1 MRATTCWT
9 PKVSRATRALMMLE
23 LSPLL
28 TAANAPA
35 ESIPAS
41 SSVCRSKPRPVTWRP
56 AKSGPSRR
64 KASGSWSITATLC
77 PISSSRRAMAE
88 PTRPHPIT
96 TTCTTSS
103 RRVRGAGR
111 RPPALSPGA
120 KLHPAAAADRL
131 RRPVFLRREG
141 CAGQRRHRVSQ
152 RPYDRRVPTLS
163 DLGQLP
169 KRLVLGRPVR
179 SDRAGESLLPK
190 RLALPIFA
198 SDALSSVAY
207 ATQEIL
213 IVLTLGG
220 VAYLYLAPWLAAGVV
235 VLLTTVVL
243 SYRQGGPAYP
253 SGGGGY
259 EGAMKNHG
267 QFAALVVA
275 SALLT
280 DYVLT
285 VAVSVSSGTDNII
298 SAFPSLNQHRVL
310 IAVGLVALLAAA
322 NLRGLRESGKTF
334 AVPTYLFAAGIMIM
348 IVTGLVRQFFG
359 TPVVAES
366 AGYGIVPD
374 PGHTN
379 LTGLALIF
387 FALRA
392 FASGTT
398 ALTGIEAVANGV
410 PAFKPPKSRNAA
422 ITLTLLGGLAATM
435 FAGVTAMALLAHVK
449 YVDPLRACDLQGFAN
464 CDTAP
469 QRTVIAQLAAATF
482 GGDRS
487 IGFFYIQAATALVLI
502 LAANTAFNGFPLL
515 GSVLAQDRFL
525 PRQLHTRGDKLVYS
539 NGILLLAGFACL
551 LIFAFDADVTRL
563 IQLYIIGV
571 FTSFSIG
578 QWGMVRHWHRE
589 LRTERDP
596 QARSRIHRSQVINTV
611 GGSLTRVVL
620 VIIVITKFAHGAWLV
635 LLAMPLLFGLM
646 KAINRHYR
654 NVATQLV
661 PDTDARTLP
670 SKVHAIV
677 LASKVHKPT
686 LRALAFARATR
697 PDALTALTVNVDD
710 AETRALQADWER
722 YDIPVP
728 LTVLESPYRE
738 ITRPVLDYVKS
749 IRRASPRELVV
760 VFVPQ
765 YVVGHWWENV
775 LHNQS
780 ALRLR
785 ARLQFQ
791 PGVMITTV
799 PWQLESSIGRD
810 EGDGRQGPAPGDL
823 RRGLTDDQIDSVPY
837 G

>member
-1 MRATTCWT
+1 
-9 PKVSRATRALMMLE
+9 
-23 LSPLL
+23 
-28 TAANAPA
+28 
-35 ESIPAS
+35 
-41 SSVCRSKPRPVTWRP
+41 
-56 AKSGPSRR
+56 
-64 KASGSWSITATLC
+64 
-77 PISSSRRAMAE
+77 
-88 PTRPHPIT
+88 
-96 TTCTTSS
+96 
-103 RRVRGAGR
+103 
-111 RPPALSPGA
+111 
-120 KLHPAAAADRL
+120 
-131 RRPVFLRREG
+131 
-141 CAGQRRHRVSQ
+141 
-152 RPYDRRVPTLS
+152 VPTLS
-163 DLGQLP
+163 DLGHLP

-179 SDRAGESLLPK
+179 SDRAGESLLSK

-213 IVLTLGG
+213 IILTLAGT
-220 VAYLYLAPWLAAGVV
+220 AFLYLTPWLAAGVV
-235 VLLTTVVL
+235 VLMITVVL
-243 SYRQGGPAYP
+243 SYRQVVRAYP
-253 SGGGGY
+253 SGGGDY
-259 EGAMKNHG
+259 EVAMKNHG
-267 QFAALVVA
+267 KFPALVVA
-275 SALLT
+275 SALLV

-322 NLRGLRESGKTF
+322 NLRGVRESGRAF
-334 AVPTYLFAAGIMIM
+334 AAPTYLFIGGLVVMIG
-348 IVTGLVRQFFG
+348 TGLIRHFFTDAG
-359 TPVVAES
+359 LVAES
-366 AGYGIVPD
+366 AGYSITPE
-374 PGHTN
+374 PQYAH
-379 LTGLALIF
+379 LTGLALVF

-398 ALTGIEAVANGV
+398 ALTGIEAIANGV
-410 PAFKPPKSRNAA
+410 PAFRPPKSRNAA
-422 ITLTLLGGLAATM
+422 TTLALMGGIAATM
-435 FAGVTAMALLAHVK
+435 FAGVTAVALLAGVK
-449 YVDPLRACDLQGFAN
+449 YVENTCDLQGFAGN
-464 CDTAP
+464 CETDP
-469 QRTVIAQLAAATF
+469 QRTVIAQIAAAAF
-482 GGDRS
+482 GGPNS
-487 IGFFYIQAATALVLI
+487 VGFFFIQAATALVLV

-525 PRQLHTRGDKLVYS
+525 PRQLHTRGDKLAFS
-539 NGILLLAGFACL
+539 NGILLLAGFAAL
-551 LIFAFDADVTRL
+551 LIVAFQADVTRL

-571 FTSFSIG
+571 FTSFTIG
-578 QWGMVRHWHRE
+578 QWGMVRHWNRE
-589 LRTERDP
+589 LLIERDP
-596 QARSRIHRSQVINTV
+596 MARRRMRRSQVINFA
-611 GGSLTRVVL
+611 GGTLTSVVL
-620 VIIVITKFAHGAWLV
+620 VIIVLTKFTHGAWLV
-635 LLAMPLLFGLM
+635 LVAMPLLIVLM
-646 KAINRHYR
+646 KAINRHYS
-654 NVATQLV
+654 NVADQLV

-728 LTVLESPYRE
+728 LTVVESPYRE
-738 ITRPVLDYVKS
+738 ITRPVVDYVKG
-749 IRRASPRELVV
+749 IRRESPRELVV

-799 PWQLESSIGRD
+799 PWQLESSVGRD
-810 EGDGRQGPAPGDL
+810 DGDPRGRGPAPGDL
-823 RRGLTDDQIDSVPY
+823 RRGLTDDPADVTPY

>member
-1 MRATTCWT
+1 M
-9 PKVSRATRALMMLE
+9 
-23 LSPLL
+23 PL
-28 TAANAPA
+28 
-35 ESIPAS
+35 
-41 SSVCRSKPRPVTWRP
+41 
-56 AKSGPSRR
+56 
-64 KASGSWSITATLC
+64 
-77 PISSSRRAMAE
+77 
-88 PTRPHPIT
+88 
-96 TTCTTSS
+96 
-103 RRVRGAGR
+103 
-111 RPPALSPGA
+111 
-120 KLHPAAAADRL
+120 
-131 RRPVFLRREG
+131 
-141 CAGQRRHRVSQ
+141 
-152 RPYDRRVPTLS
+152 RPYHRAVPSLS
-163 DLGQLP
+163 GLGQLP

-179 SDRAGESLLPK
+179 SDRVGESLLPK

-220 VAYLYLAPWLAAGVV
+220 TAFLYLAPWLAAAV
-235 VLLTTVVL
+235 VLLLTVVVL
-243 SYRQGGPAYP
+243 SYRQVVHAYP
-253 SGGGGY
+253 SGGGDY
-259 EGAMKNHG
+259 EVAMRNHG

-310 IAVGLVALLAAA
+310 IAITLVALLAAA
-322 NLRGLRESGKTF
+322 NLRGLRESGTAF
-334 AVPTYLFAAGIMIM
+334 AVPTYLFAAGIGVM
-348 IVTGLVRQFFG
+348 IVTGVVRQV
-359 TPVVAES
+359 THHPLVATSAHYTIEPT
-366 AGYGIVPD
+366 AGYAS
-374 PGHTN
+374 
-379 LTGLALIF
+379 LSGLALLWLG
-387 FALRA
+387 LRA

-410 PAFKPPKSRNAA
+410 PAFKPPKSKNAA
-422 ITLTLLGGLAATM
+422 TTLALLGALAVTM
-435 FAGVTAMALLAHVK
+435 FAGVTALALFAHVK
-449 YVDPLRACDLQGFAN
+449 YTQNACDLQGFAH
-464 CDTAP
+464 CATQP
-469 QRTVIAQLAAATF
+469 QRTVIAQVAAATF
-482 GGDRS
+482 GGES
-487 IGFFYIQAATALVLI
+487 SFGFFYIQAATALVLI

-539 NGILLLAGFACL
+539 NGILLLAGFAAL
-551 LIFAFDADVTRL
+551 LIAVFHADVTRL

-578 QWGMVRHWHRE
+578 QWGMVRHWNRN
-589 LRTERDP
+589 LRTQTDP
-596 QARSRIHRSQVINTV
+596 PTRRRMQRSRVINTV
-611 GGSLTRVVL
+611 GGSLTTVVL
-620 VIIVITKFAHGAWLV
+620 VIIVLTKFTHGAYLV
-635 LLAMPLLFGLM
+635 IVAMPLIFLLM
-646 KAINRHYR
+646 KSINRHYS
-654 NVATQLV
+654 NVAAQLV
-661 PDTDARTLP
+661 PDSDVRMLP

-697 PDALTALTVNVDD
+697 PDVLTALTVNVDD

-738 ITRPVLDYVKS
+738 ITRPVVDYVKA
-749 IRRASPRELVV
+749 IRRDSPREIVV

-810 EGDGRQGPAPGDL
+810 DDGRGRGPAPGDL
-823 RRGLTDDQIDSVPY
+823 RRGLTDDVEISPY

>member
-1 MRATTCWT
+1 M
-9 PKVSRATRALMMLE
+9 
-23 LSPLL
+23 
-28 TAANAPA
+28 
-35 ESIPAS
+35 
-41 SSVCRSKPRPVTWRP
+41 
-56 AKSGPSRR
+56 PS
-64 KASGSWSITATLC
+64 
-77 PISSSRRAMAE
+77 
-88 PTRPHPIT
+88 
-96 TTCTTSS
+96 
-103 RRVRGAGR
+103 
-111 RPPALSPGA
+111 
-120 KLHPAAAADRL
+120 
-131 RRPVFLRREG
+131 
-141 CAGQRRHRVSQ
+141 
-152 RPYDRRVPTLS
+152 LS

-213 IVLTLGG
+213 IILTLGG

-235 VLLTTVVL
+235 VLLITVVL
-243 SYRQGGPAYP
+243 SYRQVVYAYP
-253 SGGGGY
+253 SGGGDY
-259 EGAMKNHG
+259 EVAMKNHG
-267 QFAALVVA
+267 QFPALVVA

-334 AVPTYLFAAGIMIM
+334 AVPTYLFATGIMVM

-359 TPVVAES
+359 TPIVAES
-366 AGYGIVPD
+366 AQYDIIPD
-374 PGHTN
+374 SGHAN
-379 LTGLALIF
+379 LTGLALLF

-422 ITLTLLGGLAATM
+422 ITLALLGGLAATM
-435 FAGVTAMALLAHVK
+435 FAGVTAMALLAHVR
-449 YVDPLRACDLQGFAN
+449 YVDPLRACALQGFPD
-464 CDTAP
+464 CETAP

-482 GGDRS
+482 GGDGS
-487 IGFFYIQAATALVLI
+487 VGFFYIQAATALVLV

-578 QWGMVRHWHRE
+578 QWGMVRHWNRE
-589 LRTERDP
+589 MRNERDP
-596 QARSRIHRSQVINTV
+596 QARRRMRRSQVINAV
-611 GGSLTRVVL
+611 GGSLTSVVL
-620 VIIVITKFAHGAWLV
+620 VIIVITKFTHGAWLV

-646 KAINRHYR
+646 KAINRHYG
-654 NVATQLV
+654 NVAAQLV
-661 PDTDARTLP
+661 PDSDARMLP

-677 LASKVHKPT
+677 LVSKVHKPT
-686 LRALAFARATR
+686 LRALSFARATR
-697 PDALTALTVNVDD
+697 PDHLTALTVNVDD
-710 AETRALQADWER
+710 AETRALQTDWER
-722 YDIPVP
+722 YDLPVP

-738 ITRPVLDYVKS
+738 ITRPVVEYVRD
-749 IRRASPRELVV
+749 IRRASPREIVV

-765 YVVGHWWENV
+765 YVVGHWWENI

-799 PWQLESSIGRD
+799 PWQLESSVGRD
-810 EGDGRQGPAPGDL
+810 DDGPGSVPGAL
-823 RRGLTDDQIDSVPY
+823 RRGFTDDQSDATPY

>member
-1 MRATTCWT
+1 
-9 PKVSRATRALMMLE
+9 
-23 LSPLL
+23 
-28 TAANAPA
+28 
-35 ESIPAS
+35 
-41 SSVCRSKPRPVTWRP
+41 
-56 AKSGPSRR
+56 
-64 KASGSWSITATLC
+64 
-77 PISSSRRAMAE
+77 
-88 PTRPHPIT
+88 
-96 TTCTTSS
+96 
-103 RRVRGAGR
+103 
-111 RPPALSPGA
+111 
-120 KLHPAAAADRL
+120 
-131 RRPVFLRREG
+131 
-141 CAGQRRHRVSQ
+141 
-152 RPYDRRVPTLS
+152 
-163 DLGQLP
+163 
-169 KRLVLGRPVR
+169 VR
-179 SDRAGESLLPK
+179 SDRVGESLLPK

-220 VAYLYLAPWLAAGVV
+220 AAYLYLAPWLAVGVV

-243 SYRQGGPAYP
+243 SYRQVVHAYP
-253 SGGGGY
+253 SGGGDY
-259 EGAMKNHG
+259 EVAMKNHG

-310 IAVGLVALLAAA
+310 IAVGLVSILAAA

-348 IVTGLVRQFFG
+348 IVTGLIRQFFG
-359 TPVVAES
+359 TPILAES
-366 AGYGIVPD
+366 AQYGITPD
-374 PGHTN
+374 PAHTN
-379 LTGLALIF
+379 LTGLALLF

-422 ITLTLLGGLAATM
+422 VTLALLGGLAATM
-435 FAGVTAMALLAHVK
+435 FAGVTALALLAHVK
-449 YVDPLRACDLQGFAN
+449 YVDPLHVCDLQGFAD
-464 CDTAP
+464 CETAP
-469 QRTVIAQLAAATF
+469 QRTVIAQLAAATL
-482 GGDRS
+482 GGDGS
-487 IGFFYIQAATALVLI
+487 VGFFYIQAATALVLI

-551 LIFAFDADVTRL
+551 LIYAFDADVTRL

-596 QARSRIHRSQVINTV
+596 QARRRIRRSQVINTV
-611 GGSLTRVVL
+611 GGSLTSVVL
-620 VIIVITKFAHGAWLV
+620 VIIVITKFTHGAWLV

-654 NVATQLV
+654 HVATQLV

-677 LASKVHKPT
+677 LVSKVHKPT
-686 LRALAFARATR
+686 LRALTFARATR

-710 AETRALQADWER
+710 AETRSLQADWER

-738 ITRPVLDYVKS
+738 ITRPVVDYVKS
-749 IRRASPRELVV
+749 IRRDSPRELVV

-799 PWQLESSIGRD
+799 PWQLDSSIGRD
-810 EGDGRQGPAPGDL
+810 DGDGRRAPAPGDM
-823 RRGLTDDQIDSVPY
+823 RRGLTDEQVDPIPY

>member
-1 MRATTCWT
+1 VTG
-9 PKVSRATRALMMLE
+9 V
-23 LSPLL
+23 
-28 TAANAPA
+28 
-35 ESIPAS
+35 
-41 SSVCRSKPRPVTWRP
+41 PRPP
-56 AKSGPSRR
+56 SGGDAPP
-64 KASGSWSITATLC
+64 G
-77 PISSSRRAMAE
+77 
-88 PTRPHPIT
+88 
-96 TTCTTSS
+96 
-103 RRVRGAGR
+103 GAIGR
-111 RPPALSPGA
+111 RGVRTI
-120 KLHPAAAADRL
+120 AA
-131 RRPVFLRREG
+131 
-141 CAGQRRHRVSQ
+141 
-152 RPYDRRVPTLS
+152 VPTLS

-179 SDRAGESLLPK
+179 SDRAGESLLPQ

-213 IVLTLGG
+213 IILTLGG
-220 VAYLYLAPWLAAGVV
+220 LAYLYLAPWLAAGVV
-235 VLLTTVVL
+235 VLLVTVVL
-243 SYRQGGPAYP
+243 SYRQVVHAYP
-253 SGGGGY
+253 SGGGDY
-259 EGAMKNHG
+259 EVAMRNHG

-298 SAFPSLNQHRVL
+298 SAFPSLHQHRVL
-310 IAVGLVALLAAA
+310 IAVGLVVLLAAA

-334 AVPTYLFAAGIMIM
+334 AVPTYLFATGIMVM
-348 IVTGLVRQFFG
+348 IGTGLIRQFFG
-359 TPVVAES
+359 TPLVAES
-366 AGYGIVPD
+366 AGYGITPD
-374 PGHTN
+374 AAHTN
-379 LTGLALIF
+379 LTGLALLF

-410 PAFKPPKSRNAA
+410 PAFKPPKSKNAA
-422 ITLTLLGGLAATM
+422 ITLALLGGLAATM
-435 FAGVTAMALLAHVK
+435 FAGVTALALWAHVR
-449 YVDPLRACDLQGFAN
+449 YVDPLNACDLDGFAN
-464 CDTAP
+464 CETAP

-487 IGFFYIQAATALVLI
+487 VGFFYIQAATALVLV

-551 LIFAFDADVTRL
+551 LIYAFDADVTRL

-589 LRTERDP
+589 IRLERDA
-596 QARSRIHRSQVINTV
+596 QARRRMRRSQVINTV
-611 GGSLTRVVL
+611 GGSLTSVVL
-620 VIIVITKFAHGAWLV
+620 VIIVVTKFTHGAWLV
-635 LLAMPLLFGLM
+635 LLAMPILFGLM
-646 KAINRHYR
+646 KAINRHYS
-654 NVATQLV
+654 NVAAQLV
-661 PDTDARTLP
+661 PDSDARMLP

-677 LASKVHKPT
+677 LVSKVHKPT

-697 PDALTALTVNVDD
+697 PDVLTALTVNVDD
-710 AETRALQADWER
+710 AETRGLQVDWER
-722 YDIPVP
+722 YDIPVA

-738 ITRPVLDYVKS
+738 ITRPVVDYVKAV
-749 IRRASPRELVV
+749 RRESPRELVV

-785 ARLQFQ
+785 SRLQFQ

-799 PWQLESSIGRD
+799 PWQLESSVGRD
-810 EGDGRQGPAPGDL
+810 DGEGLRPAPGDL
-823 RRGLTDDQIDSVPY
+823 RRGLTEDASDSTPY

>member
-1 MRATTCWT
+1 
-9 PKVSRATRALMMLE
+9 
-23 LSPLL
+23 
-28 TAANAPA
+28 
-35 ESIPAS
+35 
-41 SSVCRSKPRPVTWRP
+41 
-56 AKSGPSRR
+56 
-64 KASGSWSITATLC
+64 
-77 PISSSRRAMAE
+77 
-88 PTRPHPIT
+88 
-96 TTCTTSS
+96 
-103 RRVRGAGR
+103 
-111 RPPALSPGA
+111 
-120 KLHPAAAADRL
+120 
-131 RRPVFLRREG
+131 
-141 CAGQRRHRVSQ
+141 
-152 RPYDRRVPTLS
+152 VPTLS

-243 SYRQGGPAYP
+243 SYRQVVHAYP
-253 SGGGGY
+253 SGGGDY
-259 EGAMKNHG
+259 EVAMKNHG

-422 ITLTLLGGLAATM
+422 ITLSLLGGLAATM

-611 GGSLTRVVL
+611 GGSLTSVVL
-620 VIIVITKFAHGAWLV
+620 VIIVLTKFTHGAWLV

-810 EGDGRQGPAPGDL
+810 DGDGRLGPAPGDL